1 MKSNLSFFQPSLV
14 HVIEFAGAVVR
25 HPNISLL
32 YSSKRR
38 VSRRNCLLYYNVRH
52 VASYILAAKLVISQ
66 QTCFYLRLKTVS
78 IFAQKE
84 QKNFEH
90 GLFSELQRLTAP
102 PLPRD
107 MDLPLVRLR
116 TGGEFWATDRTDFYG
131 LLQPSWIYRGGPLRR
146 SVFGQ
151 RTERTF
157 TDFYNPAGFAAADR
171 SGGLQIRPSGE
182 SRWPVANYAL
192 TLHFVPF
199 DSKRKKYETSLL
211 ALFNISS

>member
-131 LLQPSWIYRGGPLRR
+131 LLQPSWIYR
-146 SVFGQ
+146 
-151 RTERTF
+151 
-157 TDFYNPAGFAAADR
+157 ADR
-171 SGGLQIRPSGE
+171 SGGVFLGNGQNGLLRTFTTQLDLPRRTAQADCKSDRAGKAAGPS
-182 SRWPVANYAL
+182 RI
-192 TLHFVPF
+192 T
-199 DSKRKKYETSLL
+199 R
-211 ALFNISS
+211 